1 LTEDRRKHRRE
12 PVDWLDG
19 DPASGRR
26 PLSRDPA
33 DAHFRRFG
41 EPTPASR
48 EGVQRPPDALACR
61 FEVYRSDKVSLTSTQ
76 FAGGDWHWRLCD
88 DSGRTLVD
96 AGGYR
101 DERLCRDAVA
111 ILRERAA
118 DATLAARP

>member
-1 LTEDRRKHRRE
+1 MTEERRKHPRE

-19 DPASGRR
+19 DSAGGRR
-26 PLSRDPA
+26 FLSRDPA
-33 DAHFRRFG
+33 DAHFRRLG
-41 EPTPASR
+41 ESAPASH
-48 EGVQRPPDALACR
+48 EAARPPAGALPCR

-88 DSGRTLVD
+88 DSGQTLVD
-96 AGGYR
+96 AGGYH

-118 DATLAARP
+118 DAAIAARP